1 MSVDA
6 LTSAASALP
15 ELPRVDVSYPPVPS
29 VLGISPHG
37 LFAALGIGVG
47 YWLIVRGTQRRGL
60 STAPVERAIGWGVLA
75 GIVGARAD
83 YVISHPGDFTSLVQ
97 MLELWKGGL
106 ALFGGLIGGTLAAV
120 ASLRRARLPL
130 PVVLDVAAVAL
141 PVAIAI
147 GRVGDLLLTDHLG
160 APTSSG
166 LAIAYR
172 VAAGAHLAPGFGTGP
187 AAPPQPGQSCDQVGT
202 FLAGCTYH
210 LTPAYDLLGALA
222 LFVFLWLLTRRAHP
236 AGAVFTVF
244 VGAYATQ
251 RLVLDVT
258 RGVDERP
265 LWGMTGTQLLSVAL
279 LVGAIV
285 VLARLY
291 RHPGGRSVGLDGG
304 SGHPGSSRLS
314 DAGRARPGP
323 EPAPGSPDVPS
334 GDMGR
339 AAAPRGRADG

>member
-1 MSVDA
+1 MSIAA
-6 LTSAASALP
+6 LASAAPALP
-15 ELPRVDVSYPPVPS
+15 AVDVSYPPVPS
-29 VLGISPHG
+29 VLGVSPHG
-37 LFAALGIGVG
+37 LFAALGIGLG
-47 YWLIVRGTQRRGL
+47 YWLIVRGVQRRGL
-60 STAPVERAIGWGVLA
+60 PTAPVERAIGWGVLA

-83 YVISHPGDFTSLVQ
+83 YVISHPSDFTSLVQ
-97 MLELWKGGL
+97 VLELWKGGL
-106 ALFGGLIGGTLAAV
+106 ALFGGLIGGTAAAV
-120 ASLRRARLPL
+120 LSLRRARQPL

-160 APTSSG
+160 APTTSA

-172 VAAGAHLAPGFGTGP
+172 IPAGAHLAPGFGTGP

-222 LFVFLWLLTRRAHP
+222 LFVFLWLLARRVHP
-236 AGAVFTVF
+236 TGAVFTVF

-265 LWGMTGTQLLSVAL
+265 LWGLTGTQLLSVVL
-279 LVGAIV
+279 LVSAIV

-291 RHPGGRSVGLDGG
+291 RRPSDPHASHDGADSFRASHAGPAQPGTQPALG
-304 SGHPGSSRLS
+304 SFHQPSS
-314 DAGRARPGP
+314 D
-323 EPAPGSPDVPS
+323 S
-334 GDMGR
+334 GT
-339 AAAPRGRADG
+339 AQTPRGRADG